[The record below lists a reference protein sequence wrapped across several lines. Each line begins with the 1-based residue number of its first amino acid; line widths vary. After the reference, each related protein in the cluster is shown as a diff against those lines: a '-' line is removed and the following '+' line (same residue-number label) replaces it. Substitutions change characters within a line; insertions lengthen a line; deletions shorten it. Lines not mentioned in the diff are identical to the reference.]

1 MPKDVLGQSAAANV
15 LGGAKKTSKKTS
27 SAKTTKKAT
36 KKATKKTSSA
46 RTTSKATRKT
56 SSASATKKATST
68 ATVDLTGAGDELLA
82 SLPEAAVAD
91 GSDRRVKLQPEL
103 YVRLQEIAAPF
114 GDRRDPKRPRE
125 KLVSVGRL
133 ATVATDALLAACGE
147 ELQELAEAAGSRRVD
162 VSDILTVGTHRGGAP
177 HPDAPKVPWA
187 KLSPECWA
195 RLTALTSAARG
206 VRDADGRQII
216 TAEAIT
222 NEAVSRWLE
231 ANEASWQ
238 EAGRKLG
245 GRR

>member
-15 LGGAKKTSKKTS
+15 LGGAKKTTKKTS

-36 KKATKKTSSA
+36 KKTASAKVTKKVA
-46 RTTSKATRKT
+46 
-56 SSASATKKATST
+56 KKATAKKTTKKT
-68 ATVDLTGAGDELLA
+68 ATVDLAGAGDELLA

-103 YVRLQEIAAPF
+103 YVRLQEIAQPF

-162 VSDILTVGTHRGGAP
+162 VSDILTVGTHRDGAP
-177 HPDAPKVPWA
+177 HRDAPKVPWA

-195 RLTALTSAARG
+195 RLTSLTSAARG

-231 ANEASWQ
+231 ANESAWQ